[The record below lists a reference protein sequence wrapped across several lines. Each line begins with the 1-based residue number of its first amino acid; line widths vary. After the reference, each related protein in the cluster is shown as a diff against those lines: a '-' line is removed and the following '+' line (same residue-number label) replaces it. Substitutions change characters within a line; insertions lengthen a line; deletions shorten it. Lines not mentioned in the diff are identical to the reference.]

1 MTMGFIRNQEE
12 KLAARF
18 LRWQYQ
24 KQGLA
29 APAEEELLR
38 QSARIVAEAHRIG
51 RQRGGNLLD
60 IMKDLV
66 GDFLK
71 KK

>member
-1 MTMGFIRNQEE
+1 MGFIRNQEE
-12 KLAARF
+12 KLAVRF

-38 QSARIVAEAHRIG
+38 QAARIVAEAHRIG

>member
-1 MTMGFIRNQEE
+1 MGFIRNQEE

-24 KQGLA
+24 KQGLP
-29 APAEEELLR
+29 APADDELLR
-38 QSARIVAEAHRIG
+38 HAGQIVDEAHRIG

-60 IMKDLV
+60 IMKELV
-66 GDFLK
+66 ADFLK

>member
-24 KQGLA
+24 KQSLPP
-29 APAEEELLR
+29 PAEADIVR
-38 QSARIVAEAHRIG
+38 HAARIVDEAHRIG

-60 IMKDLV
+60 IMKELV
-66 GDFLK
+66 ADFLK
-71 KK
+71 QK

>member
-1 MTMGFIRNQEE
+1 MGFVRNQEE

-18 LRWQYQ
+18 MRWQYQ
-24 KQGLA
+24 KQGLP
-29 APAEEELLR
+29 APDGQELL
-38 QSARIVAEAHRIG
+38 QQAARIVDDAHRIA

-60 IMKDLV
+60 IMKELAA
-66 GDFLK
+66 DFLK